1 MVKSLRFSLVGLL
14 LMLAGGLFAQTEVT
28 FDATVDKSEIEG
40 QAEDVSVS
48 KSGVT
53 VRINGGTGQ
62 YGSGVMSNGT
72 DYRCYKSATLTVT
85 SASGNIKKIVFNC
98 TANGTTKY
106 GPGCFTTTTPTYT
119 YDGKVGT
126 WQGDASSVA
135 FTASSNQVRMTSI
148 VVTVGE
154 SDPNAVAAPVISGT
168 SPFSGETTCTI
179 TAGEGCEIRYTVDG
193 TDPTAASALYTAPFA
208 IRQNTTVK
216 AIAVKGG
223 KTSKVAEKVFE
234 TAALTDA
241 TIASLNGQ
249 SEDID
254 YVKLA
259 FNNAVVTYVD
269 GKNIYLR
276 EGGLCIVLCNSS
288 LKLVQ
293 GNVLNGYISGAYD
306 NYYGVPEFKE
316 NDLTSADNLTVGAE
330 LVTVMPTEATV
341 DEILGLN
348 YVADYVLLEGVT
360 ITSEESGKYTNY
372 YAVSGGSRVQLF
384 KGIDVSGYAGDGKTY
399 YVTALFNNIYKSAAE
414 LQPVSVSVNKPTAI
428 KAAAADVKAGEG
440 ALFNLNGQRL
450 SQPVK
455 GLNIRNGKKFIVK

>member
-28 FDATVDKSEIEG
+28 FDATVDKDGDATNPSEC
-40 QAEDVSVS
+40 SVI

-53 VRINGGTGQ
+53 VQ

-148 VVTVGE
+148 VVTLGE

-259 FNNAVVTYVD
+259 FNNTVVTYVD